1 MKRRNKRIEL
11 RLTEQ
16 EADYIREKS
25 MNYSSTSHYIREAI
39 SEFSDTD
46 ARKRLELIN
55 ELGVLYKAYHNE
67 LYHISANLNQAM
79 KRANELAVA
88 GILTISYIER
98 ELLPAVRATEGM
110 VSTIRKELI
119 DVTKKAAKLR

>member
-16 EADYIREKS
+16 EADYIRVKS
-25 MNYSSTSHYIREAI
+25 MSYSSVSHYIREAI
-39 SEFSDTD
+39 TEFSDTD
-46 ARKRLELIN
+46 SRKRLELIN
-55 ELGVLYKAYHNE
+55 ELGSLYKAYHNE

-88 GILTISYIER
+88 GILTKGYVEK
-98 ELLPAVRATEGM
+98 EMQPAVRATQAM
-110 VSTIRKELI
+110 ISTIRDELL
-119 DVTKKAAKLR
+119 DVTKKATKLR